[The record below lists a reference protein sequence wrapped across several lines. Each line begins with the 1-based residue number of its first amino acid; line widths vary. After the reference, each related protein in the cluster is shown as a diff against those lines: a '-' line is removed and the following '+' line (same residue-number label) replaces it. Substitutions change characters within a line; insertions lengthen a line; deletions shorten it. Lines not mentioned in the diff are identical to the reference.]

1 MPLFDAYLMVD
12 WSAAATP
19 RIGVD
24 SIWWSLLARDG
35 ETFARR
41 KTRNPPTR
49 ALARQDLATTLAAL
63 QQEGRRVLVGF
74 DFPFA
79 YPSGFAHALG
89 AIGTPWQST
98 WSEIAAAIKDAPDND
113 NNRFV
118 AASAFNRRV
127 SGRGFPFWGRHA
139 SHRIPLL
146 SAKKPRGYGTALAEH
161 RLVESRVRGPQPGWK
176 LYGIGSAGGQALTGI
191 PVVHALRAQFP
202 DSRIWPFETG
212 FDSDRSAPIVFAEIY
227 PSLFPLPRASHAI
240 KDRAQVETTAR
251 AFAQADG
258 DSVLAAWLRHPRD
271 LMSRQHDVI
280 AGEEGWILGVA

>member
-1 MPLFDAYLMVD
+1 MRRFDAYLMVD

-19 RIGVD
+19 RTGVD
-24 SIWWSLLARDG
+24 SIWWSLLVRDG
-35 ETFARR
+35 KTFLSR
-41 KTRNPPTR
+41 KTSNPPTR
-49 ALARQDLATTLAAL
+49 ALAHQNLAATLAAL
-63 QQEGRRVLVGF
+63 QQESRRVLVGF

-89 AIGTPWQST
+89 ATGTPWQST
-98 WSEIAAAIKDAPDND
+98 WSEITVAIKDAPDND
-113 NNRFV
+113 NNRFAV
-118 AASAFNRRV
+118 ASAFNRRV

-146 SAKKPRGYGTALAEH
+146 SAKKPHGYGTALAEH

-202 DSRIWPFETG
+202 DSRIWPFETD

-227 PSLFPLPRASHAI
+227 PSLFPLPRASRAI

-251 AFAQADG
+251 AFAQADS
-258 DSVLAAWLRHPRD
+258 DDVLAAWLRPPRD
-271 LMSRQHDVI
+271 LTSRHHDAI
-280 AGEEGWILGVA
+280 ADEEGWILGVA

>member
-19 RIGVD
+19 RTGVD
-24 SIWWSLLARDG
+24 SIWWSLLVRDG
-35 ETFARR
+35 KSFAPR
-41 KTRNPPTR
+41 KSRNPPTR
-49 ALARQDLATTLAAL
+49 ALARQDLATMLASL
-63 QQEGRRVLVGF
+63 QHEGRRVLVGF

-79 YPSGFAHALG
+79 YPSGFAQALG
-89 AIGTPWQST
+89 TTGTPWQST
-98 WSEIAAAIKDAPDND
+98 WREIAAAIKDAPDND

-146 SAKKPRGYGTALAEH
+146 SAKKPRGYGAALAEQ

-191 PVVHALRAQFP
+191 PIVQTLRAQFP

-212 FDSDRSAPIVFAEIY
+212 FDSDCRTPTVFAEIY
-227 PSLFPLPRASHAI
+227 PSLFPLPRASYAI

-251 AFAQADG
+251 AFAQADSDG
-258 DSVLAAWLRHPRD
+258 ALAAWLRHPRD
-271 LMSRQHDVI
+271 LTSRQHDAIVS
-280 AGEEGWILGVA
+280 EEGWILGVA